1 VQACASFTAEADVNT
16 EATLEAALMHKRTVF
31 FGGDIYLS
39 ATLYVLIG
47 VNARMDFALD
57 GKGLWK
63 LDGQDSVRCLF
74 ISGNDMSVRLK
85 DLTVTNGYASASSTF
100 GYYGGAIYVGD
111 GAVLEMDGC
120 TVSSSSTASFGQG
133 AGIYVND
140 AILTLA
146 NTVVEFNVMYYGKG
160 AGVYLASSSVLS
172 MIGGSITFNFA
183 RSASCYTSTSMEGG
197 GLYVEGGSKA
207 IINDGASIDNN
218 IAYKGGGVF
227 VASDGEL
234 VFLNASLTE
243 NSYSK
248 LYLGTTYYAMYR
260 SGCSSSYAYQSYGGG
275 VFVNS
280 NAKVVFAGSKVSSN
294 VAYYHGGG
302 LYFSSGTTALF
313 SECVISSNY
322 AQYQGGGMY
331 TSSATTI
338 MNDSAI
344 ESNTLAG
351 TSSR

>member
-1 VQACASFTAEADVNT
+1 
-16 EATLEAALMHKRTVF
+16 
-31 FGGDIYLS
+31 
-39 ATLYVLIG
+39 VLIG
-47 VNARMDFALD
+47 VNERMDFALD

-74 ISGNDMSVRLK
+74 ISGNEMSLRLK

-111 GAVLEMDGC
+111 GAVLEMNGC
-120 TVSSSSTASFGQG
+120 TVSSSSTASSGKG

-140 AILTLA
+140 ATLTLS

-160 AGVYLASSSVLS
+160 AGVYLASSSVFS
-172 MIGGSITFNFA
+172 MIGGSIKFNFA

-207 IINDGASIDNN
+207 IISYGASIDNN
-218 IAYKGGGVF
+218 IAFKGGGVF

-234 VFLNASLTE
+234 VFVNASLME
-243 NSYSK
+243 NSYWK
-248 LYLGTTYYAMYR
+248 LYLGAAYYAMYR
-260 SGCSSSYAYQSYGGG
+260 SGCSSSYAYESYGGG
-275 VFVNS
+275 LFANS

-302 LYFSSGTTALF
+302 IYLSSGSTALF
-313 SECVISSNY
+313 SACVMSSNY
-322 AQYQGGGMY
+322 AQHQGGGIY
-331 TSSATTI
+331 SRDSTTI

-344 ESNTLAG
+344 VSNNLAG
-351 TSSR
+351 TSNR